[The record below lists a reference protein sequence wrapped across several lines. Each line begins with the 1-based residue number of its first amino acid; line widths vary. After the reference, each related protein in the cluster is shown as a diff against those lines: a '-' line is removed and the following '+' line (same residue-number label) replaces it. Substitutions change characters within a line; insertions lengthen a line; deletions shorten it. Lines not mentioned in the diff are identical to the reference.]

1 MTNLKRA
8 RDHLRP
14 KHRIYVREEQSDNSK
29 RQKGTIEDIIGKQVQ
44 RQEGS
49 DIEQEKLLVNA
60 INKAAFKRLWLD
72 LWLFVS
78 PIQLLNQAILLS
90 LNYMAKDVVIQPRRS
105 VPPSPKSTLRKA
117 PSIPLVSSLDMW
129 TASEAKKAYQ
139 AIVAHFV
146 DFHTRATTLIS
157 LREFK
162 AGHGGEDQAK
172 VFLEVIDQYEL
183 RSFFTMDNADSNDRM
198 LRCL

>member
-29 RQKGTIEDIIGKQVQ
+29 QNGTIEDIIGKQVQ

-49 DIEQEKLLVNA
+49 EIEQEKLLVNA
-60 INKAAFKRLWLD
+60 INKAAFKRPWLD

-90 LNYMAKDVVIQPRRS
+90 LDYMAKDVV
-105 VPPSPKSTLRKA
+105 PSPKSTLRKA

-129 TASEAKKAYQ
+129 TASEAKKAY
-139 AIVAHFV
+139 
-146 DFHTRATTLIS
+146 
-157 LREFK
+157 
-162 AGHGGEDQAK
+162 
-172 VFLEVIDQYEL
+172 
-183 RSFFTMDNADSNDRM
+183 
-198 LRCL
+198 